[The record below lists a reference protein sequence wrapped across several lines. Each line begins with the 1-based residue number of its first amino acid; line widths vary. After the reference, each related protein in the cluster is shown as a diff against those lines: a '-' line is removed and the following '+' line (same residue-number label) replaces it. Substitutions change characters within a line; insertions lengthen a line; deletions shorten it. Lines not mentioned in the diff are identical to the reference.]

1 MEKINGVIFAQ
12 MIDIGAKNLS
22 RNAEKINA
30 LNVFP
35 VPDGDTGTN
44 MNLSMTSGA
53 NEVKKNIEESIGKV
67 GKSFSKGLL
76 MGARGNSGVILS
88 QLFRGLSQY
97 IEDKNEID
105 AKDFAN
111 SFKNGVDIAYEAVI
125 KPVEGTILTVA
136 RESAEAGVKISN
148 STSSIIKVMEEILK
162 VAEITLKDTPNKLP
176 ILKEV
181 GVVDSGGQG
190 LVCVYQGFL
199 ASLKGEEIS
208 NVSDV
213 QTNIV
218 NMNFDNEHSKMDFIS
233 PEDIKYGY
241 CTEFTVRLDKNKK
254 TYNEKI
260 FKEDLN
266 KFGDSLLVISD
277 NEYVKIH
284 IHSEYPGNVF
294 NYGQSYGELIK
305 IKAENMR
312 EQHREVLKNQN
323 NKEKKKYAII
333 AVSMGSGLSS
343 LFKQYGVSYVVEGG
357 QTMNPSTEDILNAIK
372 SVHAENIY
380 ILPNNKNVKLA
391 AKQAAKL
398 VSENVFVIESK
409 SAPQGISALLIFDE
423 EKDPNENYENM
434 KNAIKTV
441 KTLEITYAVRDT
453 KLDGIEIKKSDYIG
467 IIDDKIV
474 CSKNNIK
481 ETLQYIIN
489 NSVDEDS
496 EIITIYLGKDSIEEN
511 TLFLKDLIS
520 KYYPDVEIEQVQ
532 SQQPVY
538 PYIIS
543 VE

>member
-208 NVSDV
+208 NISDV

-323 NKEKKKYAII
+323 NKEKRKYAII

-372 SVHAENIY
+372 SVYAENIY

>member
-208 NVSDV
+208 NISDV

-333 AVSMGSGLSS
+333 TVSMGSGLSS

-372 SVHAENIY
+372 SVYAENIY

>member
-208 NVSDV
+208 NISDV

-323 NKEKKKYAII
+323 NKEKRKYAII

-453 KLDGIEIKKSDYIG
+453 KLDEIEIKKSDYIG

-520 KYYPDVEIEQVQ
+520 KDYPDVEIEQVQ

>member
-208 NVSDV
+208 NISDV

-218 NMNFDNEHSKMDFIS
+218 NMNFGNEHSKMDFIS

-372 SVHAENIY
+372 SVRAENIY

-409 SAPQGISALLIFDE
+409 SSPQGISALLIFDE

>member
-1 MEKINGVIFAQ
+1 

-208 NVSDV
+208 NISDV

-312 EQHREVLKNQN
+312 EQHREVLKNRN

-333 AVSMGSGLSS
+333 TVSMGSGLSS

-372 SVHAENIY
+372 SVYAENIY

>member
-208 NVSDV
+208 NISDV

-532 SQQPVY
+532 SEQPVY

>member
-199 ASLKGEEIS
+199 ASIKGEEIS
-208 NVSDV
+208 NISDV

>member
-233 PEDIKYGY
+233 PEDIK
-241 CTEFTVRLDKNKK
+241 
-254 TYNEKI
+254 
-260 FKEDLN
+260 
-266 KFGDSLLVISD
+266 
-277 NEYVKIH
+277 
-284 IHSEYPGNVF
+284 
-294 NYGQSYGELIK
+294 
-305 IKAENMR
+305 
-312 EQHREVLKNQN
+312 
-323 NKEKKKYAII
+323 
-333 AVSMGSGLSS
+333 
-343 LFKQYGVSYVVEGG
+343 
-357 QTMNPSTEDILNAIK
+357 
-372 SVHAENIY
+372 
-380 ILPNNKNVKLA
+380 
-391 AKQAAKL
+391 
-398 VSENVFVIESK
+398 
-409 SAPQGISALLIFDE
+409 
-423 EKDPNENYENM
+423 
-434 KNAIKTV
+434 
-441 KTLEITYAVRDT
+441 
-453 KLDGIEIKKSDYIG
+453 
-467 IIDDKIV
+467 
-474 CSKNNIK
+474 
-481 ETLQYIIN
+481 
-489 NSVDEDS
+489 
-496 EIITIYLGKDSIEEN
+496 
-511 TLFLKDLIS
+511 
-520 KYYPDVEIEQVQ
+520 
-532 SQQPVY
+532 
-538 PYIIS
+538 
-543 VE
+543 

>member
-323 NKEKKKYAII
+323 NKEKRKYAII

-511 TLFLKDLIS
+511 TLFLKDLVS
-520 KYYPDVEIEQVQ
+520 KDYPDVEIEQVQ

>member
-208 NVSDV
+208 NISDV

-423 EKDPNENYENM
+423 EKDSNENYENM

-520 KYYPDVEIEQVQ
+520 KYYPDVEIEQIQ

>member
-208 NVSDV
+208 NISDV

-254 TYNEKI
+254 IYNEKI

-323 NKEKKKYAII
+323 NKKKKKYAII

-453 KLDGIEIKKSDYIG
+453 KLDEIEIKKSDYIG

-520 KYYPDVEIEQVQ
+520 KDYPDVEIEQVQ

>member
-208 NVSDV
+208 NISDV

-312 EQHREVLKNQN
+312 EQHREVLKNRN

-333 AVSMGSGLSS
+333 TVSMGSGLSS

-372 SVHAENIY
+372 SVYAENIY

>member
-323 NKEKKKYAII
+323 NKEKRKYAII

-453 KLDGIEIKKSDYIG
+453 KLDEVEIKKSDYIG

-511 TLFLKDLIS
+511 TLFLKDLVS
-520 KYYPDVEIEQVQ
+520 KDYPDVEIEQVQ